1 MMTLEA
7 ASTYFDRTQV
17 TTLAGVKLF
26 KCQIEN
32 FDDSKRDAGAA
43 YRRIMSVKAGT
54 QVPIGTAVKALGRTW
69 LVGNSE
75 PDGLA
80 SIHREKYVIHPATE
94 TFNVS
99 TLSGYLTAATV
110 AQSPGSAHWVKDSKQ
125 LETSSDSAQ
134 IYDLSFPRN
143 TSFPERAVVWS
154 ADAVYLNL
162 AEHNQASGLKI
173 LSGLRLPA
181 GALGTATVA
190 PRTYD
195 PVVGSYTLGAGA
207 NLPCLRVRW
216 QSLFAYGSQMAE
228 RYQEGDVS
236 LVLPAGTVV
245 DTASLVSVSG
255 QPFQVLAVLSLS
267 GAVVLHAR
275 EI

>member
-17 TTLAGVKLF
+17 TDLAGVKLF

-43 YRRIMSVKAGT
+43 YRRVMSVKAGT
-54 QVPIGTAVKALGRTW
+54 PVPTGGAVKALGRTW

-80 SIHREKYVIHPATE
+80 SVHREKYVIHPATE

-134 IYDLSFPRN
+134 IYDVSFSRN
-143 TSFPERAVVWS
+143 TLVPERAVVWT
-154 ADAVYLNL
+154 ATDAYLNL
-162 AEHNQASGLKI
+162 AEHNQASGLKV
-173 LSGLRLPA
+173 LAGLRLPA
-181 GALGTATVA
+181 GALGTATLT

-195 PVVGSYTLGAGA
+195 PVAGA
-207 NLPCLRVRW
+207 YVSGTPANTPCLKVRW
-216 QSLFAYGSQMAE
+216 QSLFAYGSQTAE

-236 LVLPAGTVV
+236 LVLPAGTEV
-245 DTASLVSVSG
+245 DTAALVALAG
-255 QPFQVLAVLSLS
+255 APYQVLAVLSLS

-275 EI
+275 ET